1 MVARKLKLEIQDGNW
16 MVNVIEENNDDGKYE
31 LLHPNKETEIQV
43 DEDKMQGLEYNIVAK
58 AGTRYK
64 LTLDEIVLA
73 EGEVDDTGVANG
85 KGVI

>member
-58 AGTRYK
+58 VGTRYK